1 LTHEIELKA
10 LLTEEKYKELIGK
23 LSSFK
28 LINED
33 TIHTTRYRP
42 GDIRLRFS
50 DKMFEIVEKQGDP
63 TQISRKEIITKIAGK
78 EEFEA
83 KKKELEE
90 SGFKADP
97 SWIKHK
103 KEFAYPYNGF
113 EYIVCLQHVENFAY
127 ILEVEFMAD
136 KDDVELHEPN
146 IRAIMMRLGVEL
158 IEPEEFKNKID
169 EYIKANNSNC

>member
-1 LTHEIELKA
+1 MTHEIELKA
-10 LLTEEKYKELIGK
+10 LLSEEQHKELIEK

-33 TIHTTRYRP
+33 SIHTTRYRP

-50 DKMFEIVEKQGDP
+50 KKMFEMVEKQGDV
-63 TQISRKEIITKIAGK
+63 TQLSRKEIVTKIETK

-83 KKKELEE
+83 KKKDLEE

-113 EYIVCLQHVENFAY
+113 EYIVCLQHIENFAY

-136 KDDVELHEPN
+136 EDDVELHEPN
-146 IRAIMMRLGVEL
+146 IRAIMMKLGVEI

-169 EYIKANNSNC
+169 EYIKANSSD

>member
-1 LTHEIELKA
+1 MTHEIELKA
-10 LLTEEKYKELIGK
+10 LLSEEKYKELIET

-28 LINED
+28 LIDED
-33 TIHTTRYRP
+33 SIHTTRYRP

-50 DKMFEIVEKQGDP
+50 KKMFEMVEKQGDI
-63 TQISRKEIITKIAGK
+63 TQISRKEIVTKIESK

-83 KKKELEE
+83 KKKDLEE

-113 EYIVCLQHVENFAY
+113 EYIVCLQDIENFAY

-136 KDDVELHEPN
+136 EDETELHEPN
-146 IRAIMMRLGVEL
+146 IRAIMMKLGVEV
-158 IEPEEFKNKID
+158 IEPEDFKNKID
-169 EYIKANNSNC
+169 EYIKANNSD